1 LLALSLLN
9 LLLLSLLVD
18 FGNKLEAL
26 LNLLDN
32 GLDLLSR
39 GLDGDDISE
48 VEDSVVNVSNVIL
61 VDDRDGTKAN
71 LLLDLVGEVGNEIL
85 LTVPLL
91 ETEAL
96 LKVHSGS

>member
-91 ETEAL
+91 ETETL